1 MLRLDGTCT
10 WKCGA
15 ETKQTHSTG
24 CWAKQGSVW
33 LPVVLQCCPRPS
45 LLAPRSLPALISVS
59 EAGLELPEQKCP
71 CWATL
76 VLPEMCPK
84 GTLLQPQATSGSWNC
99 VCAQG
104 RSWDVPCVAQD
115 NRNPQSVPCAAP
127 LVPHHFSTHS
137 ALALLVAVCPH
148 VLVTAI
154 EPVWI
159 SFSFIPSDT
168 GCGHNKTHLITE
180 MLRVA
185 GRGNGSLH
193 LGSARSA
200 ALEEE
205 AARVSRV
212 CKSCSSSSGLW
223 EPKG

>member
-1 MLRLDGTCT
+1 MT
-10 WKCGA
+10 
-15 ETKQTHSTG
+15 
-24 CWAKQGSVW
+24 
-33 LPVVLQCCPRPS
+33 
-45 LLAPRSLPALISVS
+45 LLGHAGAPRDVSKRHLAAAPGHERVMAL
-59 EAGLELPEQKCP
+59 
-71 CWATL
+71 
-76 VLPEMCPK
+76 
-84 GTLLQPQATSGSWNC
+84 C

-115 NRNPQSVPCAAP
+115 NRNPQSVPSAAP

-137 ALALLVAVCPH
+137 ALALLAAVCPH

-159 SFSFIPSDT
+159 TFSFIPSDT

-212 CKSCSSSSGLW
+212 CESCSSSSGLW